1 VQKLGQADDYF
12 GWGGKVP
19 LSLSEAHDLKVDFR
33 ELARL
38 KVQFFQAVTYP
49 CAQMIFLI
57 DTDLRSVS
65 AYDEHILGIHE
76 SF

>member
-12 GWGGKVP
+12 GWGGKVL
-19 LSLSEAHDLKVDFR
+19 LSLSEAYDLKVDFR

-57 DTDLRSVS
+57 ETDLRSVS

-76 SF
+76 SS

>member
-1 VQKLGQADDYF
+1 VQKLGQANDYF
-12 GWGGKVP
+12 SWGGKVP
-19 LSLSEAHDLKVDFR
+19 PSLSEAHDLKVDFR

-57 DTDLRSVS
+57 ETDLRSVS

-76 SF
+76 SS